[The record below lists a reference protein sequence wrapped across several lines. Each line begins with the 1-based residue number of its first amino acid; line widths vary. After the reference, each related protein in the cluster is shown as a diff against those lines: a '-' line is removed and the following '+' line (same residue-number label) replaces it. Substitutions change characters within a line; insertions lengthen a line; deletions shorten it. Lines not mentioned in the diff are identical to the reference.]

1 MGCVFDTIV
10 RYCYCLLDIM
20 LLCFLNKLKT
30 INKLEK
36 QKKKCSNHITM
47 LVEEM
52 LMNQEM
58 TFLIQSHDFT
68 D

>member
-1 MGCVFDTIV
+1 
-10 RYCYCLLDIM
+10 M

-36 QKKKCSNHITM
+36 QKKKNHITM